1 MLQITK
7 GAVNHDS
14 IFRYRSES
22 RMPKILNFSSSPFF
36 LDMLRRLKPIYL
48 RCLNSRSFSV
58 QYPSR
63 KKVSTVRLSDLV
75 IQTNINSTK
84 ALEKKEISTGS
95 VVLDTVR
102 EYSKKYPLCVLL
114 VQVGDFYEVRAQ
126 LFPKKEN
133 IHPSLLVV

>member
-1 MLQITK
+1 
-7 GAVNHDS
+7 
-14 IFRYRSES
+14 
-22 RMPKILNFSSSPFF
+22 
-36 LDMLRRLKPIYL
+36 MLRRLKPIYL
-48 RCLNSRSFSV
+48 KCLNSRSFSV

-75 IQTNINSTK
+75 IQTNINSAK

-114 VQVGDFYEVRAQ
+114 VQVGDFYEVRVQ
-126 LFPKKEN
+126 LFLKKEN